1 MTSASVTHHVS
12 RACAEGSIR
21 SCSCGYSGR
30 QPSGP
35 DWQWGGCS
43 DNIQFG
49 YRFSRRFV
57 DASERGMDM
66 RYMMNI
72 HNNEAGRRVS
82 PAIGD
87 RRRRSGEFRR
97 FVSCVRPRWR
107 CSWFGAISRL
117 LNITIII
124 FMYGCEARFQ
134 GVYDAINLMVV
145 ITGVINL
152 RLHLVLI
159 SVTL

>member
-1 MTSASVTHHVS
+1 MLVPSLHLSVSACRETAFLYAMTSASVTHHVS
-12 RACAEGSIR
+12 RACAEGSVR
-21 SCSCGYSGR
+21 SCSCGYNGR
-30 QPSGP
+30 QSSGP

-82 PAIGD
+82 ARGFQDPSDGPHSVCHFGTGI
-87 RRRRSGEFRR
+87 
-97 FVSCVRPRWR
+97 
-107 CSWFGAISRL
+107 SW
-117 LNITIII
+117 N
-124 FMYGCEARFQ
+124 
-134 GVYDAINLMVV
+134 
-145 ITGVINL
+145 
-152 RLHLVLI
+152 
-159 SVTL
+159 

>member
-12 RACAEGSIR
+12 RACAEGSVR

-30 QPSGP
+30 LPSDA

-49 YRFSRRFV
+49 FRFSRRFV

-82 PAIGD
+82 FFGIVEI
-87 RRRRSGEFRR
+87 SEE
-97 FVSCVRPRWR
+97 VSF
-107 CSWFGAISRL
+107 S
-117 LNITIII
+117 
-124 FMYGCEARFQ
+124 
-134 GVYDAINLMVV
+134 
-145 ITGVINL
+145 
-152 RLHLVLI
+152 
-159 SVTL
+159 